1 MSLAGYPAR
10 VPGFLVQLVRRGAP
24 VIAATP
30 RDVPDQ
36 VVDPTP
42 VPGWQRISAMCA
54 AESQPEPDSL
64 MVRACKYVVLVP
76 MVYRFVALPVMLL
89 PVLAAG
95 RTGVGLA
102 VGVLLFVL
110 NAAVMVWALRVPSVL
125 HESLRGLLITDA
137 CVAIG
142 ANFLVGYVD
151 PGASALTWTHLV
163 GSVALW
169 TVAWG
174 IPFGMLLAA
183 LSVPAQAIVSMNV
196 ITLTTNT
203 LLLLVTIVTSTGA
216 LLLVGLGTRLALGLG
231 IRRGR
236 EAEAAK
242 VRRELHDTVL
252 QALEAMALPAPGDNQ
267 HAVERLAELR
277 GMARAQA
284 MELRRGLAGEPDLP
298 QPTTIGEDL
307 TLLATEM
314 AREGLRA
321 QLVFA
326 EVDDSTM
333 PEARRRA
340 VRDAA
345 REALRNTMKHSGTNE
360 AVLRIEERDGG
371 IAVIARD
378 HGSGFDD
385 ADRPAG
391 FGISESIAA
400 RLAEVGGRSHVDSQ
414 LGRGTRVTL
423 WVPR

>member
-10 VPGFLVQLVRRGAP
+10 APSFLGQLLRRGAP
-24 VIAATP
+24 VIALTP

-42 VPGWQRISAMCA
+42 APGWQRISAMCSV
-54 AESQPEPDSL
+54 ESQPEPDSL
-64 MVRACKYVVLVP
+64 LVRACRYVVLVP
-76 MVYRFVALPVMLL
+76 MVYRFVVLPAMLL

-95 RTGVGLA
+95 HAGVGLA
-102 VGVLLFVL
+102 VGLLLFVL
-110 NAAVMVWALRVPSVL
+110 NAAMIVWALRVPGVL
-125 HESLRGLLITDA
+125 TESMRGLLITDA
-137 CVAIG
+137 GIAFA
-142 ANFLVGYVD
+142 ANLVVGYVD
-151 PGASALTWTHLV
+151 PSASALTWTHLI

-174 IPFGMLLAA
+174 IPLGLLLMA
-183 LSVPAQAIVSMNV
+183 LSVPLQAAMSVNA
-196 ITLTTNT
+196 ITLAGNT
-203 LLLLVTIVTSTGA
+203 LLLGVTIVTSTGA
-216 LLLVGLGTRLALGLG
+216 LLMVGLGTRLALGLG

-252 QALEAMALPAPGDNQ
+252 QALEAMALSAPGDD
-267 HAVERLAELR
+267 HRTAELR
-277 GMARAQA
+277 GIARAQA

-326 EVDDSTM
+326 EIDDSTM
-333 PEARRRA
+333 PAARRRA

-378 HGSGFDD
+378 HGSGFSD

-414 LGRGTRVTL
+414 PGRGTRVTL

>member
-10 VPGFLVQLVRRGAP
+10 VPSFLVQLLRRGAP

-42 VPGWQRISAMCA
+42 VPGWQRISAMCS

-64 MVRACKYVVLVP
+64 MARACKYVVLVP
-76 MVYRFVALPVMLL
+76 MVYRFVVLPAMLF
-89 PVLAAG
+89 PVLASG
-95 RTGVGLA
+95 HTGLGLA
-102 VGVLLFVL
+102 VGLVLFVL
-110 NAAVMVWALRVPSVL
+110 NAATIVWALRVPSVL
-125 HESLRGLLITDA
+125 NESMRGLLITDS
-137 CVAIG
+137 AIAVT
-142 ANFLVGYVD
+142 ANLVVGYLD
-151 PGASALTWTHLV
+151 PSASALTWTHLV

-174 IPFGMLLAA
+174 IPFGLLLAA
-183 LSVPAQAIVSMNV
+183 LSVPMQAAMSLPV
-196 ITLTTNT
+196 ITVVGNT
-203 LLLLVTIVTSTGA
+203 LLLGVTIVTSTGA

-252 QALEAMALPAPGDNQ
+252 QALEVMALPVAGDD
-267 HAVERLAELR
+267 HRTVELR
-277 GMARAQA
+277 GIARAQA

-298 QPTTIGEDL
+298 HPTTIGEDL

-321 QLVFA
+321 QLVFS

-345 REALRNTMKHSGTNE
+345 REALRNTMKHSGTNV

-378 HGSGFDD
+378 HGSGFSD

-400 RLAEVGGRSHVDSQ
+400 RLAEVGGRSQVHSQ
-414 LGRGTRVTL
+414 PGRGTRVTL

>member
-1 MSLAGYPAR
+1 MWLAGYPAR
-10 VPGFLVQLVRRGAP
+10 VPSFLGQLLRRGAP
-24 VIAATP
+24 VIALTP

-42 VPGWQRISAMCA
+42 VPGWQRISAMCS
-54 AESQPEPDSL
+54 AESQSEPDSL

-76 MVYRFVALPVMLL
+76 MVYRFVVLPAMVL

-95 RTGVGLA
+95 HIGIGLA
-102 VGVLLFVL
+102 VGLLLFVL
-110 NAAVMVWALRVPSVL
+110 NAATIVWALRVPGVL
-125 HESLRGLLITDA
+125 HESMRGLLITDA
-137 CVAIG
+137 SIAFA
-142 ANFLVGYVD
+142 ANLFVGYLD
-151 PGASALTWTHLV
+151 PSASALTWTHLI

-174 IPFGMLLAA
+174 IPFGLLLTA
-183 LSVPAQAIVSMNV
+183 LSVPLQMAVSVNAIS
-196 ITLTTNT
+196 LAGNT
-203 LLLLVTIVTSTGA
+203 LLLGVTIVTSTGG
-216 LLLVGLGTRLALGLG
+216 LLLVGLGTRLGLGLG

-252 QALEAMALPAPGDNQ
+252 QALEAMALPAPGDDR
-267 HAVERLAELR
+267 HAAERLAELR
-277 GMARAQA
+277 GIARSQA

-298 QPTTIGEDL
+298 HPTTIGEDL

-326 EVDDSTM
+326 EIDDSTM

-340 VRDAA
+340 VREAA

-360 AVLRIEERDGG
+360 AVLRVEERDGG

-391 FGISESIAA
+391 FGISESITA
-400 RLAEVGGRSHVDSQ
+400 RLTEVGGHSHVDSQ
-414 LGRGTRVTL
+414 PGRGTRVTL

>member
-1 MSLAGYPAR
+1 
-10 VPGFLVQLVRRGAP
+10 
-24 VIAATP
+24 
-30 RDVPDQ
+30 
-36 VVDPTP
+36 
-42 VPGWQRISAMCA
+42 
-54 AESQPEPDSL
+54 
-64 MVRACKYVVLVP
+64 VL
-76 MVYRFVALPVMLL
+76 
-89 PVLAAG
+89 
-95 RTGVGLA
+95 
-102 VGVLLFVL
+102 
-110 NAAVMVWALRVPSVL
+110 S
-125 HESLRGLLITDA
+125 ESLRGLLITDA
-137 CVAIG
+137 GVAVG
-142 ANFLVGYVD
+142 ANLLVGYLD

-174 IPFGMLLAA
+174 IPFGLMLTA
-183 LSVPAQAIVSMNV
+183 LSVPLQVVMSVNM
-196 ITLTTNT
+196 ITLAANS
-203 LLLLVTIVTSTGA
+203 LLLVVTIVTSTGA

-252 QALEAMALPAPGDNQ
+252 QALEAMALPGPGDDT
-267 HAVERLAELR
+267 HAADRLAELR
-277 GMARAQA
+277 GNARAQA

-307 TLLATEM
+307 ALLATEM

-340 VRDAA
+340 VRDAT
-345 REALRNTMKHSGTNE
+345 REALRNTMKHSGTSE

-378 HGSGFDD
+378 HGYGFSDT
-385 ADRPAG
+385 DRPAG
-391 FGISESIAA
+391 FGISESITA
-400 RLAEVGGRSHVDSQ
+400 RLAEVGGRSHIDSQ
-414 LGRGTRVTL
+414 PGRGTRVTL

>member
-10 VPGFLVQLVRRGAP
+10 APSFLGQLLRRGAP

-30 RDVPDQ
+30 KDVPDQ
-36 VVDPTP
+36 VVDPRP
-42 VPGWQRISAMCA
+42 VPGWQRISAMCSV
-54 AESQPEPDSL
+54 ESQAAPDLL
-64 MVRACKYVVLVP
+64 MARAVRYVVLVP

-95 RTGVGLA
+95 HLGVGLA
-102 VGVLLFVL
+102 VGVLLFAL
-110 NAAVMVWALRVPSVL
+110 NAATIVWALRVPGVL
-125 HESLRGLLITDA
+125 SESLRGLLITDA
-137 CVAIG
+137 CIAVG

-151 PGASALTWTHLV
+151 PAATALTWTHLV

-174 IPFGMLLAA
+174 IPFGLLLTA
-183 LSVPAQAIVSMNV
+183 LSVPLQAAVSVNV
-196 ITLTTNT
+196 ITLAANT
-203 LLLLVTIVTSTGA
+203 LLLVVTIVTSTGA

-242 VRRELHDTVL
+242 VRRELHDSVL
-252 QALEAMALPAPGDNQ
+252 QALEAMALPGPGDDRN
-267 HAVERLAELR
+267 AAERLAELR
-277 GMARAQA
+277 GIARAQA

-326 EVDDSTM
+326 EVDDSTL

-360 AVLRIEERDGG
+360 ALLRIEERDGG

-414 LGRGTRVTL
+414 PGRGTRVTL

>member
-1 MSLAGYPAR
+1 MSLAGYSAR
-10 VPGFLVQLVRRGAP
+10 PPSFLAQLVRRGAP

-36 VVDPTP
+36 VVDAAP

-54 AESQPEPDSL
+54 AESQSEPDRL
-64 MVRACKYVVLVP
+64 MVRAVRYVVLVP
-76 MVYRFVALPVMLL
+76 MAYRFVVLPVMMF

-95 RTGVGLA
+95 RVGVGLV
-102 VGVLLFVL
+102 VGVLLFML
-110 NAAVMVWALRVPSVL
+110 NAAAIVGALRVPSVL
-125 HESLRGLLITDA
+125 SDQLRALLVADA
-137 CVAIG
+137 FVAMS
-142 ANFLVGYVD
+142 ANLVVGYLD
-151 PGASALTWTHLV
+151 PEASALTWTHLV

-174 IPFGMLLAA
+174 IPFGLLLTAF
-183 LSVPAQAIVSMNV
+183 SVPLQLLLSGNV
-196 ITLTTNT
+196 ITLLANT
-203 LLLLVTIVTSTGA
+203 LLLCATTVTATCG
-216 LLLVGLGTRLALGLG
+216 LLMVGLGTRLALGLG

-252 QALEAMALPAPGDNQ
+252 QALEAMALPAPGDDT
-267 HAVERLAELR
+267 HAGERLAELR
-277 GMARAQA
+277 CIARVQA

-298 QPTTIGEDL
+298 HPTTIGEDL

-326 EVDDSTM
+326 DVDDSTM

-378 HGSGFDD
+378 HGSGFSDE
-385 ADRPAG
+385 DRPAG

-414 LGRGTRVTL
+414 PGRGTRVTL

>member
-1 MSLAGYPAR
+1 MALAGYPAR
-10 VPGFLVQLVRRGAP
+10 SPSFLAQLVRRGAP
-24 VIAATP
+24 VIGATP
-30 RDVPDQ
+30 RDMPDV
-36 VVDPTP
+36 VVDPAP

-54 AESQPEPDSL
+54 AESQPEPDTL
-64 MVRACKYVVLVP
+64 MARACRYVVLVP
-76 MVYRFVALPVMLL
+76 MAYRLVALPVMLL

-95 RTGVGLA
+95 RVGVGLA
-102 VGVLLFVL
+102 MGVLLFAL
-110 NAAVMVWALRVPSVL
+110 NAAAIVWALRVPGVL
-125 HESLRGLLITDA
+125 SESMRGLLFTDA
-137 CVAIG
+137 LVALG
-142 ANFLVGYVD
+142 ANLLVGYLD

-174 IPFGMLLAA
+174 IPFGLLLTA
-183 LSVPAQAIVSMNV
+183 LSVPLQLIVLTDL
-196 ITLTTNT
+196 ITLATNT
-203 LLLLVTIVTSTGA
+203 LLLVVTIVTATGA
-216 LLLVGLGTRLALGLG
+216 LVMVGLGTRLALGLG

-252 QALEAMALPAPGDNQ
+252 QALEAMALPGPGDDV
-267 HAVERLAELR
+267 HAVARLAELR
-277 GMARAQA
+277 GIARAQA

-298 QPTTIGEDL
+298 HPTTIGEDL
-307 TLLATEM
+307 ALLATEM

-326 EVDDSTM
+326 DVDDSTM

-378 HGSGFDD
+378 HGSGFSDE
-385 ADRPAG
+385 DRPAG

-414 LGRGTRVTL
+414 PGRGTRVTL

>member
-1 MSLAGYPAR
+1 LAGYPAR
-10 VPGFLVQLVRRGAP
+10 VPSFLGQLLRRGAP
-24 VIAATP
+24 VIALTP

-42 VPGWQRISAMCA
+42 VPGWQRISAMCS
-54 AESQPEPDSL
+54 AESQSEPDSL

-76 MVYRFVALPVMLL
+76 MVYRFVVLPAMVL

-95 RTGVGLA
+95 HAGIGLA
-102 VGVLLFVL
+102 VGLLLFVL
-110 NAAVMVWALRVPSVL
+110 NAATIVWALRVPGVL
-125 HESLRGLLITDA
+125 HESMRGLLITDA
-137 CVAIG
+137 SIAFA
-142 ANFLVGYVD
+142 ANLFVGYLD
-151 PGASALTWTHLV
+151 PSASALTWTHLI

-174 IPFGMLLAA
+174 IPFGLLLTA
-183 LSVPAQAIVSMNV
+183 LSVPLQMAVSVNT
-196 ITLTTNT
+196 ISLAGNT
-203 LLLLVTIVTSTGA
+203 LLLGVTIVTSTGG
-216 LLLVGLGTRLALGLG
+216 LLLVGLGTRLGLGLG

-252 QALEAMALPAPGDNQ
+252 QALEAMALAAPGDDR
-267 HAVERLAELR
+267 HAAERLAELR
-277 GMARAQA
+277 GIARSQA

-298 QPTTIGEDL
+298 HPTTIGEDL

-326 EVDDSTM
+326 EIDDSTM

-340 VRDAA
+340 VREAA

-360 AVLRIEERDGG
+360 AVLRVEERDGG

-400 RLAEVGGRSHVDSQ
+400 RLTEVGGHSHVDSQ
-414 LGRGTRVTL
+414 PGRGTRVTL

>member
-10 VPGFLVQLVRRGAP
+10 APSFLGQLLRRGAP

-30 RDVPDQ
+30 KDVPDL

-42 VPGWQRISAMCA
+42 VPGWQRISAMCSV
-54 AESQPEPDSL
+54 ESQSEPDSL
-64 MVRACKYVVLVP
+64 MVRACRYVVLVP

-89 PVLAAG
+89 PVLGAG
-95 RTGVGLA
+95 HVGVGLA
-102 VGVLLFVL
+102 VGLLLFVL
-110 NAAVMVWALRVPSVL
+110 NAAAIVWALRVPGVL
-125 HESLRGLLITDA
+125 SESLRTLLITDA
-137 CVAIG
+137 SVAIG
-142 ANFLVGYVD
+142 ANLLVGYVD

-174 IPFGMLLAA
+174 IPFGLALTA
-183 LSVPAQAIVSMNV
+183 LSVPLQAVVSTNV
-196 ITLTTNT
+196 ITLAANT
-203 LLLLVTIVTSTGA
+203 LLLVVTIVTSTGA

-242 VRRELHDTVL
+242 VRRGLHDSVL
-252 QALEAMALPAPGDNQ
+252 QALEAMALPGPGDSA
-267 HAVERLAELR
+267 HAAERLAELR
-277 GMARAQA
+277 GIARAQA

-307 TLLATEM
+307 ALLATEM

-378 HGSGFDD
+378 HGSGFSDT
-385 ADRPAG
+385 DRPAG
-391 FGISESIAA
+391 FGISESITA
-400 RLAEVGGRSHVDSQ
+400 RLAEVGGRSHVDSRP
-414 LGRGTRVTL
+414 GRGTRVTL